1 MYLLLRVFFST
12 TSADCSCHSLWKK
25 KSGSLW
31 NCNSWTMNSSSQDTV
46 LFHCCLAQSAI
57 SLLCS
62 LFAAQ
67 VHHLTYVGIFK
78 QIFFPQ
84 RSLFHLWNHGAS
96 CWLHRTPHTLPSFF
110 SVRCLSVPTPH
121 TSLFFTTRSLTLFFI
136 CLPNWIQ
143 KISPL
148 DHFPHLLSVFQTSS
162 SFAKYQQSWTSNFS
176 FLFYCFSIFCPFTSC
191 NFPCS

>member
-1 MYLLLRVFFST
+1 
-12 TSADCSCHSLWKK
+12 
-25 KSGSLW
+25 
-31 NCNSWTMNSSSQDTV
+31 MNSSSQDTV

-78 QIFFPQ
+78 QFFFPR

-110 SVRCLSVPTPH
+110 SVCCLSVPTPTH
-121 TSLFFTTRSLTLFFI
+121 PFSLRQGLSHCFSFASQTGFRKYHPLTIPPPLAVCIPNLFIF
-136 CLPNWIQ
+136 C
-143 KISPL
+143 KISVEL
-148 DHFPHLLSVFQTSS
+148 NFQFLLPF
-162 SFAKYQQSWTSNFS
+162 
-176 FLFYCFSIFCPFTSC
+176 FYCFSIFCPFMSC